1 MAIAFVF
8 NNFAAKILY
17 KSLSTK
23 TKIRFKGSKMMTL
36 EDRIEAFAQ
45 LGNKIT
51 GLLKV
56 EVDALIDRT
65 RNENPWFT
73 PESTSMAL
81 QGISK
86 FLDKEVLTKW
96 TSNYSL
102 SDSSSKKVGVAMA
115 GNIPMVGFHDLMC
128 VLLSGHQLVAKLSS
142 QDSVLMN
149 FIKDSLKEINLD
161 FGDKI
166 FFEERLKNLDGM
178 IATGSDNTSRYFEY
192 YFRNIPH
199 IIRKNRTSCAVIL
212 GEETPEDYHELGK
225 DIFSYFGLG
234 CRNVS
239 KIFIPENFDFIP
251 LLDNLESFQP
261 IIHHHKYANNY
272 DYQKSIM
279 LVNQTHFYDTG
290 YLMLTESQNLVSPI
304 SVIYYEYYK
313 DQGDLNSK
321 LKSHQEKIQCIVSAK
336 GWYKKSIPFGD
347 AQFPEVSDYA
357 DGIDT
362 LSFLSAL

>member
-1 MAIAFVF
+1 
-8 NNFAAKILY
+8 
-17 KSLSTK
+17 
-23 TKIRFKGSKMMTL
+23 MTL
-36 EDRIEAFAQ
+36 EDRISGFVQ
-45 LGNKIT
+45 LGKKIK
-51 GLLKV
+51 GLSADELTDLADK
-56 EVDALIDRT
+56 A
-65 RNENPWFT
+65 RNENPWFV
-73 PESTSMAL
+73 PENTRMAL

-86 FLDKEVLTKW
+86 FLDKEVLEKW
-96 TSNYSL
+96 TSQYGL
-102 SDSSSKKVGVAMA
+102 SDSSTKKIGVAMA
-115 GNIPMVGFHDLMC
+115 GNIPLVGFHDLLC

-142 QDSVLMN
+142 QDSVLMK
-149 FIKDSLKEINLD
+149 FIKDSLIEICPA
-161 FGDKI
+161 FGDKL
-166 FFEERLKNLDGM
+166 FFEDRLKSLDGM

-199 IIRKNRTSCAVIL
+199 IIRKNRTSCGVIL
-212 GEETPEDYHELGK
+212 GEETPDEFRELGK

-239 KIFIPENFDFIP
+239 KLFVPENFDFIP
-251 LLDNLESFQP
+251 FLDNLESFQP

-290 YLMLTESQNLVSPI
+290 YLMLTENKNLVSPI
-304 SVIYYEYYK
+304 SVVYYESYT
-313 DQGDLNSK
+313 DQDNLNSK
-321 LKSHQEKIQCIVSAK
+321 LQSHQEKIQCMVSAK

-362 LSFLSAL
+362 LAFLTAL

>member
-1 MAIAFVF
+1 
-8 NNFAAKILY
+8 
-17 KSLSTK
+17 
-23 TKIRFKGSKMMTL
+23 MTL

-45 LGNKIT
+45 LGNKIKS
-51 GLLKV
+51 LSVDELDSLADKV
-56 EVDALIDRT
+56 
-65 RNENPWFT
+65 RNENPWFV
-73 PESTSMAL
+73 PGNVKMAL

-86 FLDKEVLTKW
+86 FLDKKVLEKW

-102 SDSSSKKVGVAMA
+102 KNSSSKKVGVAMA
-115 GNIPMVGFHDLMC
+115 GNIPLVGFHDLMC

-149 FIKDSLKEINLD
+149 FIKDSLIDINPT
-161 FGDKI
+161 FFEKI
-166 FFEERLKNLDGM
+166 FFEERLKNLDAM

-199 IIRKNRTSCAVIL
+199 IIRKNRTSCAIIL
-212 GEETPEDYHELGK
+212 GDEIPEEFRELGK

-234 CRNVS
+234 CRNIS
-239 KIFIPENFDFIP
+239 KIYVPGNFDFIP

-290 YLMLTESQNLVSPI
+290 YLMLTENQNLVSPI
-304 SVIYYEYYK
+304 SVVYYESYK
-313 DQGDLNSK
+313 DQNDLSSK
-321 LKSHQEKIQCIVSAK
+321 LKSHQKIQCIVSAK

-347 AQFPEVSDYA
+347 AQFPEVNDYA

-362 LSFLSAL
+362 LFFLASV

>member
-1 MAIAFVF
+1 MMA
-8 NNFAAKILY
+8 
-17 KSLSTK
+17 
-23 TKIRFKGSKMMTL
+23 L
-36 EDRIEAFAQ
+36 EERIEAFAQ

-51 GLLKV
+51 GLSEAELNV
-56 EVDALIDRT
+56 LMDRV

-86 FLDKEVLTKW
+86 FLGKEVLVKW
-96 TSNYSL
+96 TNNYSL
-102 SDSSSKKVGVAMA
+102 SGSSSKRIGVAMA
-115 GNIPMVGFHDLMC
+115 GNIPLVGFHDLMC
-128 VLLSGHQLVAKLSS
+128 VLLSGHQLVAKVST

-149 FIKDSLKEINLD
+149 FMKDSLIEINPD
-161 FGDKI
+161 FRDKI

-212 GEETPEDYHELGK
+212 GEETIEEFADLGK
-225 DIFSYFGLG
+225 DIFTYFGLG

-239 KIFIPENFDFIP
+239 KIYIPENFDFIP
-251 LLDNLESFQP
+251 MIKSWEPFQP
-261 IIHHHKYANNY
+261 IINHHKYANNY
-272 DYQKSIM
+272 DYQKSIL
-279 LVNQTHFYDTG
+279 LVNRTHHYDSG
-290 YLMLTESQNLVSPI
+290 FLLLTENQNLVSPI
-304 SVIYYEYYK
+304 SVVYYESYK
-313 DQGDLNSK
+313 DQDDLSSK
-321 LKSHQEKIQCIVSAK
+321 LKLQEGKIQCIVSAK
-336 GWYKKSIPFGD
+336 GWYKKSTAFGS

-362 LSFLSAL
+362 LSFLSSI